1 MDKRE
6 DIIGKVKKY
15 NLYFLLS
22 NRISR
27 DKEHNLSRPIVNI
40 SIIGVALGVMTVLI
54 AMAIT
59 NGYQTVIRDKVVGMG
74 SHIRISNY
82 DSNYSFDATPFE
94 REQFF
99 LQDLRQNYDI
109 EHVQFFATKVGIIK
123 TDNQVEGVVLK
134 GIDSTFHWSHF
145 QKNIIEGE
153 NIKIEREKTSNDI
166 LISSKLSKKLHLKQG
181 DKVRAYFVQ
190 EPLMQR
196 SFTVSG
202 IFETGLP
209 EFDDRFALV
218 DIRHVQKLNRW
229 DSNMVG
235 GMEILIKDYDKID
248 EMGMYVNDQIGY
260 QLKAETIREI
270 FPQLFDWI
278 ELLDTN
284 VLVLM
289 IITILVCTIT
299 LISTFFII
307 VLEQTPT
314 IGILKA
320 LGLKN
325 SDIIPIFLILA
336 SKILIKGLLI
346 GNGIAII
353 FTSLQSRFHLIKLD
367 AAIYYIPYIP
377 VMLNIIEIIIVNI
390 AILLTCMAVLV
401 LPSYYIARKITPV
414 KAIRFD

>member
-1 MDKRE
+1 MSKH
-6 DIIGKVKKY
+6 
-15 NLYFLLS
+15 NLFFLLA

-40 SIIGVALGVMTVLI
+40 STIGVALGVMTVLI

-59 NGYQTVIRDKVVGMG
+59 TGYQTVIREKVVGMG
-74 SHIRISNY
+74 AHVRISNY

-99 LQDLRQNYDI
+99 LQDLLKNPDI
-109 EHVQFFATKVGIIK
+109 THFQFFATKVGIIK

-145 QKNIIEGE
+145 QQNIIEGE
-153 NIKIEREKTSNDI
+153 NIIIEKKKTGNDI
-166 LISSKLSKKLHLKQG
+166 LISSKLSKKLYLKIG
-181 DKVRAYFVQ
+181 DKVRTYFMQ
-190 EPLMQR
+190 EPPMQR
-196 SFTVSG
+196 SFTISG

-209 EFDDRFALV
+209 EFDESFALV
-218 DIRHVQKLNRW
+218 DLRHVQKLNQW
-229 DSNMVG
+229 DSTMVG
-235 GMEILIKDYDKID
+235 GIEILIKDYSKID
-248 EMGMYVNDQIGY
+248 EMGAYINDHVGY
-260 QLKAETIREI
+260 HLKAETIKEI
-270 FPQLFDWI
+270 YPQLFDWI

-289 IITILVCTIT
+289 VIVILVCIIT

-314 IGILKA
+314 IGILKT

-325 SDIIPIFLILA
+325 NGIIPVFLILA

-346 GNGIAII
+346 GDAIAIL
-353 FTSLQSRFHLIKLD
+353 FALLQSRFHLIKLD
-367 AAIYYIPYIP
+367 TAIYYVPYIP
-377 VMLNIIEIIIVNI
+377 VEMNIIPFIVVNI
-390 AILLTCMAVLV
+390 AILIICMTVLII
-401 LPSYYIARKITPV
+401 PSYYIAKKITPV